1 MVGPVLDYK
10 IITSSVLHI
19 VDRITS
25 VIFVLVS
32 FVVQNN
38 FTDKV
43 LVKMAELFLYHSMK
57 TKTISIH
64 LFIYILPLE
73 IQFQDRRVGIPL
85 TSINPLHFCACT
97 KPGPRFPKSYVVA
110 FCVQWV
116 QLRWEVIVHFVDIG
130 GIDDHHCLNFL
141 FLTYFFSYWWPIQM
155 KVALNTIKQ
164 TNNKN
169 PHPWIYWNQ
178 YLATT
183 YVMWP

>member
-25 VIFVLVS
+25 VIFILVS

-64 LFIYILPLE
+64 LFIYIY
-73 IQFQDRRVGIPL
+73 IAVG
-85 TSINPLHFCACT
+85 
-97 KPGPRFPKSYVVA
+97 
-110 FCVQWV
+110 
-116 QLRWEVIVHFVDIG
+116 D
-130 GIDDHHCLNFL
+130 
-141 FLTYFFSYWWPIQM
+141 PISR
-155 KVALNTIKQ
+155 
-164 TNNKN
+164 
-169 PHPWIYWNQ
+169 
-178 YLATT
+178 
-183 YVMWP
+183 